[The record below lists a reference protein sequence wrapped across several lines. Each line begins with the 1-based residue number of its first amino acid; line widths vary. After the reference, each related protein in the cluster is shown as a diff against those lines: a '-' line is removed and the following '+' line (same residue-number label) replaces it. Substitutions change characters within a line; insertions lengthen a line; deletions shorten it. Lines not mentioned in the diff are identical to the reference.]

1 MARLFLRFFR
11 TVLVGRLTR
20 SLPLTRPSACPSMS
34 LGARR
39 LAFCQT
45 PVKTLASAT
54 DALQCVH
61 KRLKNLAEIVGRFCE
76 TPPPRVP
83 VMLPWECRVIYFLTV
98 CVIPRRNALANDAA
112 WRALCQTLKRL
123 DNWNTYCVLMMP
135 DHIHLLT
142 APIEREISVAAFLK
156 WLKRWFNEL
165 YDFPRPCRWQSG
177 GFDRLLRTSESI
189 HDKWNYIR
197 ENPVRAGLVQH
208 WKQWP
213 YRKGFFEHEI

>member
-1 MARLFLRFFR
+1 MAR
-11 TVLVGRLTR
+11 
-20 SLPLTRPSACPSMS
+20 
-34 LGARR
+34 
-39 LAFCQT
+39 
-45 PVKTLASAT
+45 
-54 DALQCVH
+54 
-61 KRLKNLAEIVGRFCE
+61 
-76 TPPPRVP
+76 PPRVP

-98 CVIPRRNALANDAA
+98 CVIPRRNALANDDA

-123 DNWNTYCVLMMP
+123 DKWNTYCVLMMP

-142 APIEREISVAAFLK
+142 APIERELSVAAFLK

-189 HDKWNYIR
+189 HDKWNYVR

-213 YRKGFFEHEI
+213 YRKGFFEDEI

>member
-1 MARLFLRFFR
+1 MARHFRFFWGWKI
-11 TVLVGRLTR
+11 VGRSTHSR
-20 SLPLTRPSACPSMS
+20 PLTRPPACPSMS

-39 LAFCQT
+39 LHSVN
-45 PVKTLASAT
+45 PDK
-54 DALQCVH
+54 
-61 KRLKNLAEIVGRFCE
+61 EIGGRRGERPTIRPQFMGR
-76 TPPPRVP
+76 PPRVP

-123 DNWNTYCVLMMP
+123 DKWNTYCVLMMP

-142 APIEREISVAAFLK
+142 APIECELSVAAFLK
-156 WLKRWFNEL
+156 WLKRWFNEF

-189 HDKWNYIR
+189 YEKWNYIR

-213 YRKGFFEHEI
+213 YQKGFFDDEI